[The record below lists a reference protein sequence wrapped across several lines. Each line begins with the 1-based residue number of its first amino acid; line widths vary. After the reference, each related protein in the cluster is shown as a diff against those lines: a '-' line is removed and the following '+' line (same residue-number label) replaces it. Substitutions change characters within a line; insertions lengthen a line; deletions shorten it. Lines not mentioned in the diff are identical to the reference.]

1 MSIKTSFLTLS
12 IREQICL
19 TIIALSLFCF
29 VAVYGICIALS
40 YEFLKEDYKCK
51 KLYFLN
57 KYKDYLEA
65 CFYFQNFCL
74 LQYEE
79 IIKYMQK
86 QSYEYYQKFN
96 DYDLVSF
103 DDYTQHIISYND
115 SIHKDITTGIDR
127 ENPELYLLYFANPDE
142 AFNEYKMK
150 QLILHNYQSMVNT
163 IFFHDIYDSFRI
175 PGYNVPIINS
185 VLFTEINYSSIFSFN
200 SSKIHHKLN
209 EIQGFSSYL
218 DYDMLKNH
226 FREKIKEMILKIHNH
241 DIIYYLSKNFEHIGH
256 MYYKIIN
263 DIKNNVGGQI
273 GENLHL
279 LYGYLSSFDFNNSK
293 SSLISLVNYEKNFHY
308 LYCEADIIND
318 YLYFMH
324 NKITQYIDINF
335 IPLFNK
341 VNTIISPELCFLFML
356 KQIGFLIDN
365 NKANELFNEIKK
377 SKSTLESCFLNKD
390 IIKKH
395 SNLYDILKI
404 NFTNFLNVN
413 NLIFKGIMKL
423 NSDEQEEYPYFF
435 MKYPFPNYN
444 ILKDFNSEYLH
455 LEQVNFYLYA
465 SFKEPV
471 KLSDSVLHFSQNC
484 IILITMLILYVWIIS
499 LFINIFI
506 FYRVINSLIQP
517 IIQLQKAIESSSIK
531 DENIFKY
538 NYDDIINELFVTCKE
553 LLNGQIENR
562 ENGIKNFNILSIPKD
577 NRKKTDDN
585 LYKKNLIINNE
596 IMNDLIHKQQTMMDF
611 SNNIKL
617 NQLNNYNQTK
627 EKRKKKLKRIKS
639 SKIVIEGENEHQSD
653 EDNLISTLDNN
664 TIETNNKKSKFSI
677 ESNSIEKNE
686 DKDKD
691 KEPYKKLFI
700 ITEYLDDYRY
710 KYIKKNNVIVGHNS
724 IVKDNKTKII
734 TKQSRYSMKQNNLKK
749 SIANPG
755 EINDNNDNIHIN
767 MIDEENICYLWYMT
781 VKKKNNIIYYN
792 LTY

>member
-1 MSIKTSFLTLS
+1 MLI
-12 IREQICL
+12 
-19 TIIALSLFCF
+19 
-29 VAVYGICIALS
+29 
-40 YEFLKEDYKCK
+40 
-51 KLYFLN
+51 YF
-57 KYKDYLEA
+57 
-65 CFYFQNFCL
+65 
-74 LQYEE
+74 
-79 IIKYMQK
+79 
-86 QSYEYYQKFN
+86 
-96 DYDLVSF
+96 
-103 DDYTQHIISYND
+103 
-115 SIHKDITTGIDR
+115 
-127 ENPELYLLYFANPDE
+127 
-142 AFNEYKMK
+142 
-150 QLILHNYQSMVNT
+150 
-163 IFFHDIYDSFRI
+163 
-175 PGYNVPIINS
+175 
-185 VLFTEINYSSIFSFN
+185 
-200 SSKIHHKLN
+200 
-209 EIQGFSSYL
+209 
-218 DYDMLKNH
+218 
-226 FREKIKEMILKIHNH
+226 
-241 DIIYYLSKNFEHIGH
+241 
-256 MYYKIIN
+256 
-263 DIKNNVGGQI
+263 
-273 GENLHL
+273 
-279 LYGYLSSFDFNNSK
+279 
-293 SSLISLVNYEKNFHY
+293 
-308 LYCEADIIND
+308 
-318 YLYFMH
+318 
-324 NKITQYIDINF
+324 
-335 IPLFNK
+335 
-341 VNTIISPELCFLFML
+341 
-356 KQIGFLIDN
+356 
-365 NKANELFNEIKK
+365 
-377 SKSTLESCFLNKD
+377 FLNKD
-390 IIKKH
+390 IIKQH
-395 SNLYDILKI
+395 SNLYDILEI

-639 SKIVIEGENEHQSD
+639 NKIVIEGENEHQSD

-700 ITEYLDDYRY
+700 ISEYLDDYRY

-755 EINDNNDNIHIN
+755 EINDNNDNNDNIHIN
-767 MIDEENICYLWYMT
+767 MIDEENICYLWYIT
-781 VKKKNNIIYYN
+781 VKKNIILVLIIILVIIMMNYLKILIKN
-792 LTY
+792 IIIEVIRQRKVF